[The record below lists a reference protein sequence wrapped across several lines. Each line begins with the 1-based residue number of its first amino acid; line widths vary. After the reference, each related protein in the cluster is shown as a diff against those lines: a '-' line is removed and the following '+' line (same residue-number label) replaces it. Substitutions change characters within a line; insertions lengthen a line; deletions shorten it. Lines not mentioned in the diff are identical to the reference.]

1 MLYAAVEPHCS
12 IRVDCRVV
20 SVDPSK
26 PTVTLASGEVVSA
39 DLIIGADG
47 VRSITREYVVG
58 GPDAPRATGDAAY
71 RALIPTEKLLE
82 DDDLRPLV
90 ENTESIIWMGPKGH
104 IVGYNIVSS
113 SVRIIDDVS
122 SCESCTACQE
132 RI

>member
-1 MLYAAVEPHCS
+1 MLYTAVERHS
-12 IRVDCRVV
+12 KIRVDCRVV

-47 VRSITREYVVG
+47 VRSMTREYVVG
-58 GPDAPRATGDAAY
+58 GPDAPKATGDAAY

-104 IVGYNIVSS
+104 IVGYNIVSH
-113 SVRIIDDVS
+113 SVSIIDNVS
-122 SCESCTACQE
+122 
-132 RI
+132 